1 MLRLIGDRCDAT
13 RQGEARHATFCG
25 RQRRVVLSSPESVGP
40 NGKIT
45 LVKCFAGLA
54 PPCSTY
60 VRVQREDSQA
70 ALIFNAAAPNS
81 THLFHT
87 LHAAHGVL
95 RGCGYVSWPD
105 YNLPHET
112 NAYVPA
118 QCLPSLPLPL
128 VRTRIESEV
137 LNRIETVASVAAH

>member
-1 MLRLIGDRCDAT
+1 MLRWPR
-13 RQGEARHATFCG
+13 
-25 RQRRVVLSSPESVGP
+25 P
-40 NGKIT
+40 T
-45 LVKCFAGLA
+45 LL
-54 PPCSTY
+54 Y

-70 ALIFNAAAPNS
+70 ALIFNAAAPDS
-81 THLFHT
+81 AHLFHT

-95 RGCGYVSWPD
+95 CGCGYVSWPD

-112 NAYVPA
+112 NAYVSA

-137 LNRIETVASVAAH
+137 LNRIETVARVAAH